1 MGFVEISDG
10 TMNRQQQIQGLQGTI
25 RIDVS
30 GDGETTVIVPDAC
43 SIKQSAATDTPATPE
58 E

>member
-10 TMNRQQQIQGLQGTI
+10 TMNRRQQIQGLQGTI

-30 GDGETTVIVPDAC
+30 GDGETTIIVPDTC
-43 SIKQSAATDTPATPE
+43 SIEQSPAADTRASPE